1 MMMKDDDDGDGD
13 DDDDNDDDDQRHGD
27 GVIDCKEFGS
37 HQSEE
42 QEEMDL
48 WKLSTL
54 ILLFEQR
61 QTLDSDEN
69 ENSYFGFFPP
79 LGTTGKPSKPRTALC
94 THSPSVSAVFLEPLV
109 QLPRRRRLANIGNN
123 CGAARR
129 SPINRGRPIYQR
141 KRGGLPL

>member
-1 MMMKDDDDGDGD
+1 MKWFPD
-13 DDDDNDDDDQRHGD
+13 DDDDDDDDQRHGD

-69 ENSYFGFFPP
+69 ENSYFGFSP
-79 LGTTGKPSKPRTALC
+79 LGTTGKPSKTPHRPVYSLA
-94 THSPSVSAVFLEPLV
+94 VS
-109 QLPRRRRLANIGNN
+109 
-123 CGAARR
+123 
-129 SPINRGRPIYQR
+129 
-141 KRGGLPL
+141 

>member
-1 MMMKDDDDGDGD
+1 MWAHDLWSAQNGSTSNEKSTPEIYNVGLKWFPGDDGDDGDDDGDDNDGD
-13 DDDDNDDDDQRHGD
+13 DEDGDDDDDQRHGD

-69 ENSYFGFFPP
+69 ENYYFGFFPP
-79 LGTTGKPSKPRTALC
+79 WYNWQAIKNPAPPCVLTRRQ
-94 THSPSVSAVFLEPLV
+94 LV
-109 QLPRRRRLANIGNN
+109 
-123 CGAARR
+123 R
-129 SPINRGRPIYQR
+129 SF
-141 KRGGLPL
+141 

>member
-1 MMMKDDDDGDGD
+1 MMMIMMMMKDDDDDDDGDGD
-13 DDDDNDDDDQRHGD
+13 DDEDDDQRHGD
-27 GVIDCKEFGS
+27 GIIDCKEFGS

-79 LGTTGKPSKPRTALC
+79 WYNWQAIKTPHRPVYSLA
-94 THSPSVSAVFLEPLV
+94 VS
-109 QLPRRRRLANIGNN
+109 
-123 CGAARR
+123 
-129 SPINRGRPIYQR
+129 
-141 KRGGLPL
+141 

>member
-1 MMMKDDDDGDGD
+1 
-13 DDDDNDDDDQRHGD
+13 
-27 GVIDCKEFGS
+27 
-37 HQSEE
+37 
-42 QEEMDL
+42 MDL

-54 ILLFEQR
+54 ILLFEQLS
-61 QTLDSDEN
+61 TVTKMKILILD
-69 ENSYFGFFPP
+69 FPP
-79 LGTTGKPSKPRTALC
+79 LVQLASHQKPRTALC